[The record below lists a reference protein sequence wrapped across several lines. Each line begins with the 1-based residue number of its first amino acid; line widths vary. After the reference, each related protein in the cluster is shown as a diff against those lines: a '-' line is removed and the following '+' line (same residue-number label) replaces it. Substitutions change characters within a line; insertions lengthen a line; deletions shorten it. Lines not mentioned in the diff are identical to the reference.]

1 MAPLAPFYAERLYT
15 DLNKAPKSKNSLSV
29 HLTDFPGF
37 NNELIDKQLEERM
50 SLAQKISSMVL
61 GLRRKVNIKVRQPLN
76 QLMIPVLGEGFQE
89 QVMAVEELILSEINV
104 KEIEF
109 IQDSS
114 DVLVQKIRPNFK
126 SLGPRYGKLMKKIA
140 DAVQQ
145 MSQEDITSFKKEG
158 EFTLN
163 VEEQQVTLTPGDAE
177 ITTEDIPG
185 WLVASEGPLT
195 VALDVTVTDT
205 LRFEG
210 IAREFINRIQN
221 FRKESG
227 FDVTD
232 KIDVQIKKHGYI
244 NKAIE
249 KHKNYIG
256 TQTLAGKISLVNDL
270 DRENAK
276 IVELEDG
283 ILTWIRIDRIT

>member
-1 MAPLAPFYAERLYT
+1 
-15 DLNKAPKSKNSLSV
+15 
-29 HLTDFPGF
+29 
-37 NNELIDKQLEERM
+37 
-50 SLAQKISSMVL
+50 
-61 GLRRKVNIKVRQPLN
+61 
-76 QLMIPVLGEGFQE
+76 
-89 QVMAVEELILSEINV
+89 MAVKELILSEINV
-104 KEIEF
+104 KEIEL
-109 IQDSS
+109 ILDSS

-145 MSQEDITSFKKEG
+145 MSQEDITSFKREG
-158 EFTLN
+158 EFTLRL
-163 VEEQQVTLTPGDAE
+163 EEQLVTLTPGDAE

-185 WLVASEGPLT
+185 WLIANEGPLT
-195 VALDVTVTDT
+195 VALDVTITDT

-221 FRKESG
+221 YRKESG

-232 KIDVQIKKHGYI
+232 KIDIQIKKHAYL

-256 TQTLAGKISLVNDL
+256 TQTLAGKISLVNEL
-270 DRENAK
+270 DKENAK

-283 ILTWIRIDRIT
+283 ILTWIRIDRVT

>member
-1 MAPLAPFYAERLYT
+1 MM
-15 DLNKAPKSKNSLSV
+15 
-29 HLTDFPGF
+29 PGRI
-37 NNELIDKQLEERM
+37 NPRQMNQMMK
-50 SLAQKISSMVL
+50 KL
-61 GLRRKVNIKVRQPLN
+61 G
-76 QLMIPVLGEGFQE
+76 
-89 QVMAVEELILSEINV
+89 INV

-109 IQDSS
+109 ILDSS
-114 DVLVQKIRPNFK
+114 DVLVQKIRPKFK

-145 MSQEDITSFKKEG
+145 MSQEDITSFKREG

-163 VEEQQVTLTPGDAE
+163 VEEQQIMLTPGDAE

-185 WLVASEGPLT
+185 WLVASDGPLT

-205 LRFEG
+205 LRYEG

-232 KIDVQIKKHGYI
+232 KIDIQIKKHGYI

-256 TQTLAGKISLVNDL
+256 AQTLAGKISLVNDL